1 MFNLQKIKIYHVFW
15 IVSLLI
21 IVIAL
26 LLGKE
31 ATVDVNIHDTY
42 FVLGNYDFA
51 IILFFA
57 YFITGLGY
65 WLVQKK
71 LNKRLVNYLVIIHSI
86 ILIGSFVLYWGVFFY
101 TKLFI
106 HSDFPL
112 YDGYLTLNIILVIA
126 FLVIIFIATPIYII
140 NLLIG
145 LFR

>member
-71 LNKRLVNYLVIIHSI
+71 LNKRLVNYLVIIHSV

-112 YDGYLTLNIILVIA
+112 YDGYLTLNTILVIA